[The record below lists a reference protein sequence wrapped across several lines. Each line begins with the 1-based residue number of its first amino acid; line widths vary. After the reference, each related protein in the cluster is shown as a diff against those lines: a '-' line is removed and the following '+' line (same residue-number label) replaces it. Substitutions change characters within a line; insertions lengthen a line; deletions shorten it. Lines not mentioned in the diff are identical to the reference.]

1 MNADIKIANQ
11 KPLDISLVGETNLD
25 LILYGL
31 PEEMPVERE
40 ILGSGFDMTLGGSSS
55 ILAHNLAVLGA
66 RVGFVS
72 EVGDDAMGSIA
83 NGYLEESGVN
93 LAQFRRK
100 VGAKTGVTIL
110 LPHGNKRHILTYAG
124 VMSELR
130 IDDLDLAY
138 LTSARHF
145 HLSSLFLQTG
155 LHAGLPLLFD
165 HLRSAGL
172 TVSLDTNDDPSG
184 TWRGVLDLLLDRIDI
199 LLPNED
205 ELLQIAGAAT
215 AEEALDK
222 LAPRIPLIVVK
233 CGSRGALVQ
242 RGRERHWIQPLVVE
256 PVDTIGAGDSFN
268 AGFLNAWLRG
278 DDPISAAA
286 AGNLTGALST
296 LRPGGVAALRD
307 VSLRNEFLGR
317 HPLYS
322 IFTVTCD
329 PGNLARCTFSCKNF
343 PARKVR

>member
-1 MNADIKIANQ
+1 
-11 KPLDISLVGETNLD
+11 
-25 LILYGL
+25 
-31 PEEMPVERE
+31 
-40 ILGSGFDMTLGGSSS
+40 
-55 ILAHNLAVLGA
+55 
-66 RVGFVS
+66 
-72 EVGDDAMGSIA
+72 
-83 NGYLEESGVN
+83 
-93 LAQFRRK
+93 
-100 VGAKTGVTIL
+100 
-110 LPHGNKRHILTYAG
+110 
-124 VMSELR
+124 MSELR

-205 ELLQIAGAAT
+205 ELLQIAGATT